1 MPDPEAAR
9 RLMTREG
16 TRMTVDLL
24 VRAGRVFCA
33 ATGRDGPGSV
43 AIRDGRIVEAGDR
56 PAAREVLEFPD
67 ALLIP
72 GLVDLHAHPARGGSK
87 YGICPDRYMLP
98 TGVTTVLSQGDA
110 GAGTWPAYRDD
121 VVRACRTRVR
131 LALNLSA
138 RGEATA
144 LACYGDPADVDVEA
158 CVATLAEGDD
168 ALWGISVNLSRFSC
182 GTTDPRWV
190 FARALEAAGRSGKP
204 LLFGAREAVDWPLA
218 EQLAMLRPGDVVTY
232 CYMASR
238 EPGGARGARARRDF
252 RRGAR
257 HGGLRRRDGAHRD
270 RRGLSAG
277 HRLQRSLRRPSGAAS
292 PPRPAGRDLAA
303 RRRGPSRA
311 RRLRRGDIP
320 PGRAARPRRRG
331 RDARAGRVRRSCG
344 SAPGRGR
351 LGGGPHDPRRPT
363 GLTTRPHRPRGMFDR
378 ASVEPIV

>member
-238 EPGGARGARARRDF
+238 DLVQDRRRVNPAARTARARGVIFDVGHGTAAYDAETARIAIAEGFPPDTVSSDLYVAHLARPVRHDLPAVISQLVAAGLPERDAFAAATF
-252 RRGAR
+252 RPAALLGLAGEVGTLAPGACADLAV
-257 HGGLRRRDGAHRD
+257 LRRVE
-270 RRGLSAG
+270 
-277 HRLQRSLRRPSGAAS
+277 
-292 PPRPAGRDLAA
+292 
-303 RRRGPSRA
+303 
-311 RRLRRGDIP
+311 GDWEAVRTI
-320 PGRAARPRRRG
+320 
-331 RDARAGRVRRSCG
+331 RAGRPV
-344 SAPGRGR
+344 
-351 LGGGPHDPRRPT
+351 
-363 GLTTRPHRPRGMFDR
+363 
-378 ASVEPIV
+378 